1 MGSCCCKPKED
12 DDDNDE
18 TRRLLDENRTSQ
30 SQLQSSQ
37 SIGNLN
43 ARSSSQATIIV
54 EQKNMQQNQINKES
68 DEMIKQ
74 VLSEIIQVSTI
85 DQQITRTNEI
95 GPMNGDVT
103 IRGLVQNGNN
113 KQLSLPDGV
122 IAPLTVLS
130 AQTPFLA
137 DIKMINSF
145 ASMANAAINNY
156 TLKIPDNVAFNFS
169 SIA

>member
-12 DDDNDE
+12 DDNDE
-18 TRRLLDENRTSQ
+18 SRRLLDDHRTTQ

-43 ARSSSQATIIV
+43 ARSASQATIIV
-54 EQKNMQQNQINKES
+54 DQKSVLQVNKES

-74 VLSEIIQVSTI
+74 VLSGIIQVSTI

-95 GPMNGDVT
+95 TPSNGDVT
-103 IRGLVQNGNN
+103 IKGLVQNANT
-113 KQLSLPDGV
+113 KQLALPDGV

-137 DIKMINSF
+137 DIKMINNF
-145 ASMANAAINNY
+145 ASMANAAINNF